1 MQMARSKNESSVHSC
16 GKPCSLAVPLE
27 LYETSFCKKAS
38 LLKKTYLWHC
48 GKQIMASM
56 TIWCLR
62 QNEMPRLS
70 KGYTVVIPMCKNTWD
85 FPHLASVYF
94 SEWKLPRWR
103 STAYVCPSCWFGML
117 EGIGNGQV
125 FQLVHFLAR
134 QSTCLVK
141 PDIHYQHAHPASS
154 RTRRHRRVIWC
165 CPCWW
170 SAHFTYLF
178 TQRSKG
184 LVSYL
189 GRLTD
194 WMRSWSNAP
203 VERFH
208 VIDF

>member
-1 MQMARSKNESSVHSC
+1 MQKYLGFPTSGKRILLRVETASVR
-16 GKPCSLAVPLE
+16 V
-27 LYETSFCKKAS
+27 F
-38 LLKKTYLWHC
+38 
-48 GKQIMASM
+48 
-56 TIWCLR
+56 R
-62 QNEMPRLS
+62 
-70 KGYTVVIPMCKNTWD
+70 KGGLHTFV
-85 FPHLASVYF
+85 HLAGL
-94 SEWKLPRWR
+94 ECLN
-103 STAYVCPSCWFGML
+103 

-125 FQLVHFLAR
+125 FQLVHFLAWR

-141 PDIHYQHAHPASS
+141 PADIHYQHAHPASS

-170 SAHFTYLF
+170 SVHFTYLF

-184 LVSYL
+184 LASYL

-208 VIDF
+208 VIDFSYQNLSRLHASMHLVYHKGTYDVSQRSFRML